1 MRDTPS
7 YTKIISVLIE
17 EGGSL
22 DKFNNKKQ
30 IDNNGDD
37 DEKVVDENKNEKD
50 YILKLQ
56 ILKENIKTGDNNN
69 VAESKDGVEKT
80 AFEIASAV
88 ANAGNARLNDFKSS
102 SQDNDNSKTK
112 GSMSSL
118 GKLIIQKNYYVSII
132 FNFQK

>member
-7 YTKIISVLIE
+7 YTKIISVLME

-30 IDNNGDD
+30 IDKNDD
-37 DEKVVDENKNEKD
+37 DEKFVDENKNEKD